1 MKSNIIKITLFIGAV
16 VCVSIFCFM
25 LVLRHEENKFK
36 LKIDKLMNCR
46 TTAEVNRLLGKHSMK
61 TLLHPDDEELEFYG
75 LKVGTDCS
83 MSNTAVD
90 LYGVG
95 GLPCRYIYIFF
106 NPQSSNVIKVAHS
119 YM

>member
-16 VCVSIFCFM
+16 VCIAIFCFM
-25 LVLRHEENKFK
+25 LVLRHEENKFN
-36 LKIDKLMNCR
+36 LKIEQVIKCR
-46 TTAEVNRLLGKHSMK
+46 TAAEVNRLLGKHFIK
-61 TLLHPDDEELEFYG
+61 TLLHPDNEELEFYG
-75 LKVGTDCS
+75 LKVGTNCS

-106 NPQSSNVIKVAHS
+106 NPKSSNVIKVARS